1 MDQWQSILA
10 QCARSMGFHRGSR
23 RAAYAL
29 GGVGVFWV
37 VGLLGGL
44 RILHGASTPMT
55 TLVMLYLMLVVVA
68 LSLVIAA
75 AAVTH
80 LSRQAAERR
89 RR

>member
-1 MDQWQSILA
+1 MDQWQGLLA
-10 QCARSMGFHRGSR
+10 QCARSMGFNRGPR

-29 GGVGVFWV
+29 AGVGLFWA

-44 RILHGASTPMT
+44 RILHSATSPMT

-75 AAVTH
+75 AAVAQ
-80 LSRQAAERR
+80 LSRNAAERR